1 MTWYTIMLVRC
12 WVLFASLLFYIH
24 KGERK
29 VTAVR
34 LICGY
39 DLGVLNQ
46 TGSSVCVF
54 PFIYFSSIIFHFE
67 WLPERHFFFQKK
79 RVFFWFNFGIF
90 PCISCVCRTRQRCP
104 CRPPIRTSLSMSTQ
118 QLDTKIDCPSFKM
131 REMKSEWNTQ
141 LIWSFFISPHCC
153 DATASHLASS
163 SIEEFRENDNK
174 YIHASLIL

>member
-12 WVLFASLLFYIH
+12 SVLFASLLFYIH
-24 KGERK
+24 KRERK

-39 DLGVLNQ
+39 DLGSIKSNRFLCL
-46 TGSSVCVF
+46 CVPLHLFFVYHF
-54 PFIYFSSIIFHFE
+54 PFRMAPRAS
-67 WLPERHFFFQKK
+67 FFFPKETS
-79 RVFFWFNFGIF
+79 FFWFNFGIF

-141 LIWSFFISPHCC
+141 LIWWFFIPPPLLWCNRF
-153 DATASHLASS
+153 AF
-163 SIEEFRENDNK
+163 SIVLDWR
-174 YIHASLIL
+174 I